1 MNRRDCLFALCQLP
15 LVAAV
20 GCTTRGSLVPAASA
34 SRTRWNV
41 TDSEALD
48 ALCFLGPLSGDPFY
62 TDNYPEELARF
73 LPGFSAE
80 ALGTVQQL
88 KASAKEQSCLLGP
101 FLCMVFSAG
110 PSETL
115 ADLRG
120 SLAQAEQRLL
130 PRYRTSPY
138 WDDKEWAWFIEAR
151 PALTRVLDALAAADF
166 PAFRRHFL
174 GDRVERRATALRQRL
189 TGVDIIAEQERLLGR
204 RLQPDI
210 TIHLMHFSKPHGIK
224 IIGQRF
230 ISHLDYSDETVIRI
244 AAHEILHPP
253 FDVEHPAIRDALE
266 VLRRDP
272 LLTRIVA
279 EHDPSFGYTTLDG
292 LFDEDT
298 AEALDQL
305 IGERIGV
312 ARSAGERWRGA
323 DGGMHVL
330 AAGLYG
336 LLKAD
341 GFDRT
346 GGTIQDWLGRA
357 ARDGRLAPDSLHP
370 AAASVLGLPSDRL
383 WSPATQP

>member
-1 MNRRDCLFALCQLP
+1 MNRRDCLFALGRLP

-20 GCTTRGSLVPAASA
+20 GCATRGSLVPAAPA
-34 SRTRWNV
+34 PRTRWSV
-41 TDSEALD
+41 TASEALD

-62 TDNYPEELARF
+62 TDHYREELAQF

-80 ALGTVQQL
+80 AVGIVQQL
-88 KASAKEQSCLLGP
+88 KASAKEHGNLLGP
-101 FLCMVFSAG
+101 FLCLVFSAG
-110 PSETL
+110 PGETL

-120 SLAQAEQRLL
+120 SLAEAEQRLL
-130 PRYRTSPY
+130 PRYRASPY
-138 WDDKEWAWFIEAR
+138 WDDEEWAWFVAAR
-151 PALTRVLDALAAADF
+151 PALTRLFDALAAADF

-174 GDRVERRATALRQRL
+174 GDRVERRVAALRQRL

-210 TIHLMHFSKPHGIK
+210 TIHLLHFSKPHGIK

-230 ISHLDYSDETVIRI
+230 ISHLDYPDETVLRI

-253 FDVEHPAIRDALE
+253 FDVESPAIRDALE

-305 IGERIGV
+305 ISERIGV
-312 ARSAGERWRGA
+312 ARPAGERWRGA
-323 DGGMHVL
+323 DDGMHVL

-341 GFDRT
+341 GFERT
-346 GGTIQDWLGRA
+346 GGAIQDWLGNA

-370 AAASVLGLPSDRL
+370 AAASVLGLSRDRL
-383 WSPATQP
+383 WSPATRP

>member
-1 MNRRDCLFALCQLP
+1 MNRRDCLSALFQLP

-20 GCTTRGSLVPAASA
+20 GCATRGSLVPAAPA
-34 SRTRWNV
+34 PRTRWDV
-41 TDSEALD
+41 TDSEGLD

-62 TDNYPEELARF
+62 THNYPEELARF
-73 LPGFSAE
+73 LPRFSAE
-80 ALGTVQQL
+80 AIGTLQQL
-88 KASAKEQSCLLGP
+88 KASAKEQGSLLGP
-101 FLCMVFSAG
+101 FLCVVFSAG
-110 PSETL
+110 PSGTL

-120 SLAQAEQRLL
+120 SLAEAEQRLL
-130 PRYRTSPY
+130 PRFRSSPY
-138 WDDKEWAWFIEAR
+138 WDDREWAWFIEAR

-174 GDRVERRATALRQRL
+174 GDRVERRVAALRQRL

-224 IIGQRF
+224 VIGQRF
-230 ISHLDYSDETVIRI
+230 IAHLDYSDETVIRI

-253 FDVEHPAIRDALE
+253 FDVEHPSIRHALE

-272 LLTRIVA
+272 LLARIVA
-279 EHDPSFGYTTLDG
+279 EHDPSFGYATLDG

-305 IGERIGV
+305 ISERVGV
-312 ARSAGERWRGA
+312 ARLAGERWRGA
-323 DGGMHVL
+323 DDGMHVL

-346 GGTIQDWLGRA
+346 GGAIQDWLGRA